1 MAAICVAACFEIF
14 EFSWFYNSEWSRSP
28 ELCSHLT
35 LPVPDES
42 HAHLP
47 IAASPVLFS
56 TLGRIGQNCCMC
68 CDQHCRCRCC
78 DDQGELP
85 EEEQPGRRRREQ
97 EEEQRRQQA
106 KGSGGTVRAAEDG
119 DEGLPRY
126 QEQQQQPAPMPEMR
140 AA

>member
-14 EFSWFYNSEWSRSP
+14 EFSWFYNS
-28 ELCSHLT
+28 
-35 LPVPDES
+35 
-42 HAHLP
+42 
-47 IAASPVLFS
+47 
-56 TLGRIGQNCCMC
+56 RIGQNCCMC

-126 QEQQQQPAPMPEMR
+126 QEQQQQQQQQPAPMPEMR